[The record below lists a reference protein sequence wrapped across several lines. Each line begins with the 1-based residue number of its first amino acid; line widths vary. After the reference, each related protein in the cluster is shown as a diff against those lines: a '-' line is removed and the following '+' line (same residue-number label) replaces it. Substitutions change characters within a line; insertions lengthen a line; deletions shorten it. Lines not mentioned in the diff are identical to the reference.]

1 MGVATTSSPDHRPG
15 PMETKLRAHPEPVGL
30 CFGAYGEAS
39 QGVHDL
45 IKVVAEAMAEEKY
58 KAEIEREMQSS
69 DEDEEL
75 TGNTLGEDADDD
87 GDDVD
92 RDERTE
98 GRMPE
103 IAGALH
109 NASCAA
115 LALRRLE
122 RRLAVACLCCSP

>member
-1 MGVATTSSPDHRPG
+1 
-15 PMETKLRAHPEPVGL
+15 
-30 CFGAYGEAS
+30 
-39 QGVHDL
+39 
-45 IKVVAEAMAEEKY
+45 
-58 KAEIEREMQSS
+58 MQSS

-115 LALRRLE
+115 LALRRL
-122 RRLAVACLCCSP
+122 AVACLCCSL